1 MGKLCLEMPAA
12 LVETTRHAA
21 GDAWQRG
28 LPVLRGLGVTLRE
41 PRLED
46 APALLA
52 HLGVEEVGRFMTP
65 PPSTVEGFAEFI
77 ARAQREREAGQYA
90 CFAVV
95 PEGATQPVGVFQLRC
110 LDTGFAAAEWA
121 FAIGPT
127 YWGTGLF
134 MASARLLLAFA
145 FEQLGVL
152 RLEGRAAVMNGRGNG
167 ALRKAGA
174 VQEGVLRRAFQRN
187 QHCYDQ
193 VLWSILAEDWRL
205 QRSAA
210 SRHIH

>member
-12 LVETTRHAA
+12 ISARPGRMPDSEWR
-21 GDAWQRG
+21 QG
-28 LPVLRGLGVTLRE
+28 LPVLRGAAVTLRE

-52 HLGVEEVGRFMTP
+52 HLGVEEVGRFMAP
-65 PPSTVEGFAEFI
+65 PPSTIDGFEQFV

-90 CFAVV
+90 CYGVV
-95 PEGATQPVGVFQLRC
+95 PEGETQPGGIFQLRS
-110 LDTGFAAAEWA
+110 LDAGFATAEWA
-121 FAIGPT
+121 FALGPD
-127 YWGTGLF
+127 YWGSGLF
-134 MASARLLLAFA
+134 SAAARLVLAFA
-145 FEQLGVL
+145 FDELGVL

-174 VQEGVLRRAFQRN
+174 VQEGVLRRAFQRH
-187 QHCYDQ
+187 QQCYDQ